1 MVNISDTD
9 RLGIDKQQK
18 PFSGANN
25 DLLRAGIERFASTGL
40 TLQIHWSYTAAN
52 CVAKSCSA
60 AVLQVRETICR
71 DLCHCQG
78 PNCSSTLQLR
88 NIYKHSLKIIV
99 NFLKYICMLLTFYLL
114 HIQVEISRA
123 GCFKLFRIFAIL
135 HFLPGRLLF
144 GR

>member
-40 TLQIHWSYTAAN
+40 TLQIQWSYTAAN

-78 PNCSSTLQLR
+78 PNCSSPLSSLEIFI
-88 NIYKHSLKIIV
+88 NIH
-99 NFLKYICMLLTFYLL
+99 
-114 HIQVEISRA
+114 
-123 GCFKLFRIFAIL
+123 
-135 HFLPGRLLF
+135 
-144 GR
+144 